1 MVAAAEAAR
10 RGETLHLVHAWTE
23 PALYDRAFLLDE
35 EFLRSLETE
44 HRRILDAAG
53 LIASTSGFEGRIET
67 HLVGGDPVRALA
79 EVGAAMIVIGT
90 RGLSGWRRLLLGS
103 VGRGLVLNLGVPLI
117 VVAHPEAAQPIA
129 RPARDLTVTA

>member
-53 LIASTSGFEGRIET
+53 LIASTSGFEGGSRRIWS
-67 HLVGGDPVRALA
+67 
-79 EVGAAMIVIGT
+79 AAT
-90 RGLSGWRRLLLGS
+90 RSGPSSRSGRR
-103 VGRGLVLNLGVPLI
+103 
-117 VVAHPEAAQPIA
+117 
-129 RPARDLTVTA
+129 